1 MDMPKGRLGLRTIT
15 ESDLPDYVRWLND
28 PEVTEFMLIESGG
41 HTLDTARAWLEQASD
56 LDAGHRAWAIEGD
69 GRHIGN
75 CALNL
80 EANGQVASFGIVIGE
95 KTHWNR
101 GYGTAAVQEAL
112 RIGFQQMGLHRVH
125 LDVFAGN
132 RRGIRCYEKCGF
144 RREGLQRKAFFKRG
158 EWIDVVLMAILR
170 EEWTCSK
177 DA

>member
-1 MDMPKGRLGLRTIT
+1 VQLRAIK
-15 ESDLPDYVRWLND
+15 EADLPDYVRWFND
-28 PEVTEFMLIESGG
+28 REVTEF
-41 HTLDTARAWLEQASD
+41 TAMEVGTITMDGEREWFASISD
-56 LDAGHRAWAIEGD
+56 PANRDEYWAIEAE

-80 EANGQVASFGIVIGE
+80 EAKGQTASFGIVIGE
-95 KTHWNR
+95 KAHWNR

-112 RIGFQQMGLHRVH
+112 RMGFEQMGLHRIH
-125 LDVFAGN
+125 LNAFAAN

-170 EEWTCSK
+170 EEWTCPK